1 MRVLIVEDEIK
12 LNQLIHDS
20 LLKHSWTVTSCYAIS
35 EAKTHL
41 TNAVF
46 DVALIDLNLPDGS
59 GIDLTAWLRKL
70 NPRIGIIITT
80 ARDQLSDRLAGLEAG
95 ADDYVIKPFELE
107 ELVAR
112 CRALDRRLTDSAEL
126 NLGEF
131 SFNPVTRYVTK
142 GDQKIA
148 LTKLEWA
155 VLEVLIAAK
164 GGIVAKERLENSI
177 YGHGGEVE
185 SNTVEVYVSRLRKKL
200 DKQLIRTVRGEGYQ
214 LAAATE

>member
-1 MRVLIVEDEIK
+1 MRILVVEDEIK
-12 LNQLIHDS
+12 LNQLIHDC
-20 LLKHSWTVTSCYAIS
+20 LTKHNWTVSSCYAIS
-35 EAKTHL
+35 EAKTLL
-41 TNAVF
+41 TNVVF

-80 ARDQLSDRLAGLEAG
+80 ARDQLSDRLAGLESG

-112 CRALDRRLTDSAEL
+112 CRALDRRLTDSADL
-126 NLGEF
+126 NLGGF

-148 LTKLEWA
+148 LTKHEWA

-164 GGIVAKERLENSI
+164 GGIVTKERLENSI

-185 SNTVEVYVSRLRKKL
+185 SNTVEVYISRLRKKL

-214 LAAATE
+214 LATAKE

>member
-1 MRVLIVEDEIK
+1 
-12 LNQLIHDS
+12 
-20 LLKHSWTVTSCYAIS
+20 
-35 EAKTHL
+35 
-41 TNAVF
+41 
-46 DVALIDLNLPDGS
+46 
-59 GIDLTAWLRKL
+59 
-70 NPRIGIIITT
+70 
-80 ARDQLSDRLAGLEAG
+80 
-95 ADDYVIKPFELE
+95 
-107 ELVAR
+107 
-112 CRALDRRLTDSAEL
+112 
-126 NLGEF
+126 
-131 SFNPVTRYVTK
+131 VTK